1 MTLTLNLD
9 TMTVADKLQAME
21 AIWAD
26 LLRSAEQVPSPA
38 WHGDVLRAREARVR
52 EGKSHYT
59 DWTEVKRRTREQIK

>member
-38 WHGDVLRAREARVR
+38 WHGDVLLAREARVR

-59 DWTEVKRRTREQIK
+59 DWTEAKRRIRERVQ